1 MTATARMLLY
11 LREHL
16 FEWFVFENI
25 RSILDEFIVISM
37 KIGKLFEKGPLW
49 PPFVPLCSFTDA

>member
-1 MTATARMLLY
+1 MLLY